1 MIKYS
6 KKFLFFP
13 VKYQYSFLGMGN
25 GQELEGEMLY
35 LIKRDE
41 RGKIERKSKLKKFEN
56 LETAKASRF

>member
-1 MIKYS
+1 
-6 KKFLFFP
+6 
-13 VKYQYSFLGMGN
+13 MGN